1 MNNSAIS
8 TLPVGDISVQQH
20 GKSIPQVRPVSLRV
34 AELEAE
40 CARLRLALAR
50 KEQDLEQK
58 EKELKAHYEGREG
71 LRTEVANY
79 RWLRSNATLH
89 RSIIK
94 GSFEIRV
101 QAPME
106 VPIGLDD
113 LVGQIRTQQQF
124 LA

>member
-1 MNNSAIS
+1 MNNNAIS
-8 TLPVGDISVQQH
+8 VLPVRTVTSRQQ
-20 GKSIPQVRPVSLRV
+20 GMSIAQVRPVSLRV

-89 RSIIK
+89 RSIIR

-101 QAPME
+101 QAPLE

-113 LVGQIRTQQQF
+113 LVGQIRTQHQSP
-124 LA
+124 A

>member
-1 MNNSAIS
+1 MNNNAIS
-8 TLPVGDISVQQH
+8 VLPVRTVTSRQQ
-20 GKSIPQVRPVSLRV
+20 GMSIAQVRPVSLRV

-58 EKELKAHYEGREG
+58 EKELKAHYDGREG
-71 LRTEVANY
+71 LRTELANY

-113 LVGQIRTQQQF
+113 LVGQIRTQHQSP
-124 LA
+124 A

>member
-8 TLPVGDISVQQH
+8 AFPVGDLSIQQH
-20 GKSIPQVRPVSLRV
+20 GKSIAQVRPVSLRV

-58 EKELKAHYEGREG
+58 EKELKSHYEGREG

-89 RSIIK
+89 RSIIR

-113 LVGQIRTQQQF
+113 LVGQIRTQHQSP
-124 LA
+124 A

>member
-1 MNNSAIS
+1 MNNNAIS
-8 TLPVGDISVQQH
+8 VLPVGDISIQQH
-20 GKSIPQVRPVSLRV
+20 GKSIAQVRPVSLRV

-58 EKELKAHYEGREG
+58 EKELKAHYEGRER
-71 LRTEVANY
+71 LRTELANY

-89 RSIIK
+89 RSIIR

-101 QAPME
+101 QAPLE

-113 LVGQIRTQQQF
+113 LVGQIRTQHQSP
-124 LA
+124 A

>member
-1 MNNSAIS
+1 MNNNAIS
-8 TLPVGDISVQQH
+8 VLPVRTVTSRQQ
-20 GKSIPQVRPVSLRV
+20 GMSIAQVRPVSLRV

-58 EKELKAHYEGREG
+58 EKELKAHYDGREG
-71 LRTEVANY
+71 LRTELANY

-106 VPIGLDD
+106 VPLGLDD
-113 LVGQIRTQQQF
+113 LVGQIRTQHQSP
-124 LA
+124 A